1 LDVLSVAIGA
11 RRSRRRKYAKE
22 KAGRV
27 GVKVKRG
34 SHLEPSTDSQ
44 CPRCDRGLHE
54 TCIRGPKC
62 GGVRERS
69 PPGNNKRKQERETR
83 RKEKA
88 AKKAAKALGK
98 DAAPEWVA
106 IDEWLFA
113 VADDCRGYHDGDG
126 KYTLR
131 IPIEDFGAHFYP
143 GGELRLN
150 MTGGVSETAYR
161 LPAARPLPGS
171 HVIVRV
177 QAILGGVVGRLTLVA
192 GFHVRRACM

>member
-1 LDVLSVAIGA
+1 LIGA
-11 RRSRRRKYAKE
+11 HRSRRKKYAKE

-27 GVKVKRG
+27 GVKIKRG

-44 CPRCDRGLHE
+44 CPRCDKDLHKK
-54 TCIRGPKC
+54 CIRGPKC
-62 GGVRERS
+62 GGVRQRS
-69 PPGNNKRKQERETR
+69 PPGVNKREQERAALR
-83 RKEKA
+83 MEKA
-88 AKKAAKALGK
+88 AKKAAQAPPALGK
-98 DAAPEWVA
+98 DAASEWVA

-113 VADDCRGYHDGDG
+113 VADDGRGHHDGDG

-150 MTGGVSETAYR
+150 MTGGFSETTYR
-161 LPAARPLPGS
+161 LPAARPPPGS
-171 HVIVRV
+171 HVTVRV
-177 QAILGGVVGRLTLVA
+177 QAIPGGVVGRLTLVA